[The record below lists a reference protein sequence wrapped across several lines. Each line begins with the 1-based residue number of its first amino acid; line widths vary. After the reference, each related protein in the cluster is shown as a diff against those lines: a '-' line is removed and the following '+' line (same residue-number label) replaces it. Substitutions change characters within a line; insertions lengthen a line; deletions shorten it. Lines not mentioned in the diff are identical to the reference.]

1 MKVADLFAMV
11 VMLSF
16 AAVALALP
24 LYVIIRSVINF
35 AHAVDGRGAIVV
47 KAVVSL
53 GVWLI
58 ISMSFVFIPFM
69 LVFEP
74 GTKDMAAADRKI
86 TIVTVVLTILY
97 IVIGLALAYW
107 VRLQPGWKT
116 QVNARYEA

>member
-1 MKVADLFAMV
+1 MKAADLLAMIT
-11 VMLSF
+11 MFSF
-16 AAVALALP
+16 AAAGVLLP

-35 AHAVDGRGAIVV
+35 AYAVDGRGAIVV

-53 GVWLI
+53 AVWVI
-58 ISMSFVFIPFM
+58 ISSIFMFIPFM

-74 GTKDMAAADRKI
+74 GTKDPVVADLKI

-97 IVIGLALAYW
+97 IVIGLVLAYW

-116 QVNARYEA
+116 QKVAQHEA